1 MYVGKK
7 DGNRVD
13 ERDSTGKERGKRF
26 LSSEYLISFCR
37 KVGRVAVGRTRV
49 EN

>member
-1 MYVGKK
+1 MCVEEK
-7 DGNRVD
+7 DGNRGD
-13 ERDSTGKERGKRF
+13 ERDSTGKEGGKRF